1 MKSPH
6 VKKPSRPKPSRIT
19 KAPPSDEV
27 KRSTEDD
34 YKVLLQCL
42 PNATVW
48 YREHLRRT
56 FDHIFSE
63 HHEPRVTFPARVRG
77 HGRFRFT
84 TDKYRPGR
92 SIISRNRWMAHGLAL
107 MDGDPDIVAL
117 APYPITIRY
126 LSRNADCTVSWQ
138 DHIPDLAFLRRD
150 RRVGFVDFLHDMD
163 ARRDNDR
170 SRALLLSLEED
181 CGATYEVMWATQILQ
196 QPRFFNRN
204 LLHANRPRKGEV
216 DLTATERSILQQP
229 LPMTIDELSAS
240 LPYNILVE
248 RYEDEPRSS
257 AQRVEGVQAVFSSC
271 LRLAYLGKVDFDM
284 SKPIST
290 SSTVS
295 RRV

>member
-1 MKSPH
+1 LKSPH
-6 VKKPSRPKPSRIT
+6 ARKPSRPKPSQIT
-19 KAPPSDEV
+19 KALPSDDV

-42 PNATVW
+42 PNSTVW

-56 FDHIFSE
+56 FDHIFSDQ
-63 HHEPRVTFPARVRG
+63 HEPRVTFPARVRG
-77 HGRFRFT
+77 RGRRRFT
-84 TDKYRPGR
+84 TDKYRTGR
-92 SIISRNRWMAHGLAL
+92 SIITRNPWMGEGLAL
-107 MDGDPDIVAL
+107 MDGDPDVVAI
-117 APYPITIRY
+117 APYPITLRY
-126 LSRNADCTVSWQ
+126 LTRSSGFKVTWE

-150 RRVGFVDFLHDMD
+150 GSVGFVDFLHDLD
-163 ARRDNDR
+163 VRLGDDGGRD
-170 SRALLLSLEED
+170 LSLSLKED
-181 CGATYEVMWATQILQ
+181 VGATYEVMWATDILQ

-240 LPYNILVE
+240 LPYNVLVE
-248 RYEDEPRSS
+248 RFVDEPRSS
-257 AQRVEGVQAVFSSC
+257 AEPVADVQAVFSSC
-271 LRLAYLGKVDFDM
+271 LRLAYLGKVEFDM

-295 RRV
+295 RRA